1 MREAYKQPEP
11 VLPTPQVEVKT
22 MIIPRPDLQLNLL
35 TNSELLGIPMFASLT
50 YLIISLASKNIPY
63 RYRERTYA
71 CR

>member
-11 VLPTPQVEVKT
+11 VLPTPQLEVKT

-35 TNSELLGIPMFASLT
+35 TNSELIGSHNFFLLLT
-50 YLIISLASKNIPY
+50 SSPAGKNIQNCHRKGP
-63 RYRERTYA
+63 YA